1 MLTKELIERTQNY
14 IILSNQHNLPLI
26 KILFADDAT
35 YHSDFFG
42 EYKGGAAIH
51 AMMLSFFT
59 RFPDAHWKVEEYRSI
74 EDNGVE
80 FAFMMTG
87 RDATS
92 GKSVQRRGLERIY
105 FNSDG
110 LIKHIAVYKPE
121 GDG

>member
-1 MLTKELIERTQNY
+1 MHTKELIERTQNY

-51 AMMLSFFT
+51 AMMLGFFT
-59 RFPDAHWKVEEYRSI
+59 RFPEAHREVKGIQR
-74 EDNGVE
+74 NG
-80 FAFMMTG
+80 
-87 RDATS
+87 D
-92 GKSVQRRGLERIY
+92 

-121 GDG
+121 GEG